1 LQPSSPKKSRAARY
15 NFILGQLYEDLEKQ
29 IVRGTADQ
37 VIKMNRNRIGNMLSS
52 LNLERSI
59 VRLSKGD
66 TLEFVKDSKKLLADR
81 ENRPFLGL

>member
-1 LQPSSPKKSRAARY
+1 
-15 NFILGQLYEDLEKQ
+15 
-29 IVRGTADQ
+29 
-37 VIKMNRNRIGNMLSS
+37 MLSS

-66 TLEFVKDSKKLLADR
+66 TLEFVKKFKKLLADR

>member
-1 LQPSSPKKSRAARY
+1 
-15 NFILGQLYEDLEKQ
+15 
-29 IVRGTADQ
+29 
-37 VIKMNRNRIGNMLSS
+37 MLSS

-66 TLEFVKDSKKLLADR
+66 TLEFVKSSKILADR